1 MANRSSNKAAV
12 PEAKGALDKF
22 KYEVASELGVP
33 LSDGYN
39 GDLTS
44 RQNRWQANSLTPPA
58 KARNADWK
66 IAKNQHMIS
75 IITKL
80 SCVDYFL
87 LYLQS
92 LHIAASLLYPP
103 DPSAVISPVMLYH
116 NSCRILIIRQFSDPF
131 FIFFRKLICGLICHL
146 KDLRILIDI
155 SKLEIHK
162 SALADAKKVSGTT

>member
-1 MANRSSNKAAV
+1 
-12 PEAKGALDKF
+12 
-22 KYEVASELGVP
+22 
-33 LSDGYN
+33 
-39 GDLTS
+39 
-44 RQNRWQANSLTPPA
+44 
-58 KARNADWK
+58 
-66 IAKNQHMIS
+66 MIS

-87 LYLQS
+87 LYSQS
-92 LHIAASLLYPP
+92 LHIAASLLYPA

-162 SALADAKKVSGTT
+162 SALGGYQKGLRDHVVLNPRLQS

>member
-1 MANRSSNKAAV
+1 MV
-12 PEAKGALDKF
+12 
-22 KYEVASELGVP
+22 
-33 LSDGYN
+33 
-39 GDLTS
+39 
-44 RQNRWQANSLTPPA
+44 
-58 KARNADWK
+58 
-66 IAKNQHMIS
+66 S

-87 LYLQS
+87 LYSQS

-103 DPSAVISPVMLYH
+103 DPSAVISPIMLYH
-116 NSCRILIIRQFSDPF
+116 NSCRILIIRQFSDSF

-155 SKLEIHK
+155 SKLKIHK

>member
-1 MANRSSNKAAV
+1 MYKIFESEISSRLLN
-12 PEAKGALDKF
+12 
-22 KYEVASELGVP
+22 
-33 LSDGYN
+33 
-39 GDLTS
+39 S
-44 RQNRWQANSLTPPA
+44 RKNRWQANSLTPPA

-87 LYLQS
+87 LYSQS

-146 KDLRILIDI
+146 KDFRILIDI
-155 SKLEIHK
+155 SKLKIHK